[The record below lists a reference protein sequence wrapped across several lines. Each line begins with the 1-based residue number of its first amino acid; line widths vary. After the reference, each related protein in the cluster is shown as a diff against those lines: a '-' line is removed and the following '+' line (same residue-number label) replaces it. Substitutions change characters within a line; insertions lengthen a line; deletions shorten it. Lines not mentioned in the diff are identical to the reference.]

1 MYRSLPLVLVL
12 AASGC
17 RDCAPDP
24 SAALQPAPEA
34 LASALAG
41 AAAPAAA
48 PSDAAVA
55 PSASGGAAALA
66 PAPGGSAAALPGS
79 PRVEAAPVDRAAYL
93 GALGQGRAAARK
105 GRYAEGIAAFDR
117 ALAAM
122 PHEPRALAER
132 GHARMRLGADLDAA
146 AADLQRAEQLGP
158 DDKLAAQIWYNLGLL
173 DELRGEAE
181 LARAAFARSFLLSPT
196 AAARAKAGP
205 GMPCGVL
212 VERREAPS
220 RDDFLAPRL
229 VVARGWLDAYEQLY
243 RDNDPKVEQKEP
255 ATEAE
260 AQRSL
265 CERHGADRC
274 TGPSPWLLTR
284 YLNSI
289 QGELEDHVLSR
300 PDGSLL
306 VFHAGMVLRTTD
318 LTTMNRIVC
327 IPEERLEVR
336 FEPDVVHVTV
346 EAELRAWK
354 SEDEAAAAACD
365 PGRLETEDLFYD
377 AKTGRELVRL
387 SRAGGRDT
395 ARVKRAGRTVEV
407 AAGSC
412 TTTVPL
418 DVRAAAGAGRPAG
431 PR

>member
-1 MYRSLPLVLVL
+1 MCRSLPLVLVL

-34 LASALAG
+34 LAS
-41 AAAPAAA
+41 
-48 PSDAAVA
+48 
-55 PSASGGAAALA
+55 GGAAGLA

-79 PRVEAAPVDRAAYL
+79 PRVEAAPVDREAYL

-105 GRYAEGIAAFDR
+105 GRYAEAIAAFDR

-265 CERHGADRC
+265 CERHGTDRC
-274 TGPSPWLLTR
+274 TDPSPWLLTR

-346 EAELRAWK
+346 EAERRAWK

-365 PGRLETEDLFYD
+365 PGRIETEDLFYD

-387 SRAGGRDT
+387 SRAGGRDA
-395 ARVKRAGRTVEV
+395 ARVKLAGRTVEV
-407 AAGSC
+407 AAGTC

-418 DVRAAAGAGRPAG
+418 DVRAAGAGRPAE

>member
-1 MYRSLPLVLVL
+1 MPLVLVL

-48 PSDAAVA
+48 SSDAAAA
-55 PSASGGAAALA
+55 PIASGGAAALA
-66 PAPGGSAAALPGS
+66 PAPSGSAAALPGS
-79 PRVEAAPVDRAAYL
+79 SRVEAAPVDREAYL

-105 GRYAEGIAAFDR
+105 GRYAEAIAAFDR

-146 AADLQRAEQLGP
+146 AADLQRAEQLGA
-158 DDKLAAQIWYNLGLL
+158 DDKLAAQIWYNLGVL
-173 DELRGEAE
+173 DELRGQVE

-229 VVARGWLDAYEQLY
+229 AVARGWLHAYEQLY
-243 RDNDPKVEQKEP
+243 RGNDPKVEQKEP

-265 CERHGADRC
+265 CERHGTDRC

-289 QGELEDHVLSR
+289 QGEIEDHVLSR

-306 VFHAGMVLRTTD
+306 VFHAGMVLRTTA

-327 IPEERLEVR
+327 IPEERIEVR

-354 SEDEAAAAACD
+354 SADEAAADACD
-365 PGRLETEDLFYD
+365 PGRIETEDLLYD

-387 SRAGGRDT
+387 SRAGGRDA
-395 ARVKRAGRTVEV
+395 ARVKLAGRTVEV
-407 AAGSC
+407 AAGTC

-418 DVRAAAGAGRPAG
+418 DVPAAGAGRPAE